1 MLDGVQVRN
10 WVPEENLLQAV
21 APVRIQDE
29 HLVFQGVVRLGNGR
43 GLLCV
48 PRPAAEGRAGEK
60 MSEHERITGESE
72 RIHAPKSAYSKNT
85 LSPPGKAPSATWFL
99 PRDEEISRDEEKQRR
114 RPRVE
119 DAFACMNFM
128 GWGLAD

>member
-1 MLDGVQVRN
+1 
-10 WVPEENLLQAV
+10 
-21 APVRIQDE
+21 
-29 HLVFQGVVRLGNGR
+29 
-43 GLLCV
+43 
-48 PRPAAEGRAGEK
+48 